1 MQPRY
6 YRVHMASLLKQHK
19 VLRLTHTDS
28 RLANNGIAEPIQKL
42 RCRAMYE
49 ALRFNNNIEQL
60 GNKLVERLRSNG
72 KPYLAL
78 HLR

>member
-6 YRVHMASLLKQHK
+6 YRVHMANLLKQHK
-19 VLRLTHTDS
+19 AIRLTHTDS
-28 RLANNGIAEPIQKL
+28 RLANNGVAESTQKL

-49 ALRFNNNIEQL
+49 ALRFNTKIEHL
-60 GNKLVERLRSNG
+60 GNKLAARLRSNG